1 MNKVI
6 LIDCSLTFT
15 KIGVVYENQ
24 LEQLYLQNKF
34 EQDLQNRVIQ
44 GQITDIVKNLEAVFV
59 DFGTEKN
66 GLLHFKQ
73 IPECY
78 KSRLRQGQRLPVQVM
93 RENVGAKGHKLTAF
107 VNIQGKHLVCLP
119 FEQEVSVSKK
129 IKVPEERMR
138 LKKWIKEQGGEK
150 YGFIVRTSGSSA
162 SEEELLTE
170 LLELIK
176 QADQL
181 MATKDNLSKGSV
193 LIEDKSFALKIILDN
208 ITKVEGLKIIC
219 NDDNLIDEI
228 KDNLEKYASDMKHEY
243 VLLSSLENVFKFY
256 DVEKQF
262 SDTLKKKVWLKNG
275 GNLVI
280 EPTEAMT
287 VIDVN
292 SAKAIIKKN
301 HDKSIMQI
309 NALAIEES
317 IKQMIRRNISGMIII
332 DLIELKD
339 KKSKQD
345 IYEYAVECLK
355 QLDGGRSTVYPITEL
370 GLLQI
375 SRTKRYTSLYH
386 SIYSDCSCC
395 GAIGG
400 EYKAA
405 YMTYL
410 IEAKIKHILLNT
422 TNNKL
427 FIKCKTSLYDYIMQN
442 ELVNLLQKTYSIEIE
457 LTRETKEQ
465 AEKFNITYHIS

>member
-15 KIGVVYENQ
+15 KIGVVHENQ

-78 KSRLRQGQRLPVQVM
+78 KARLRQGQRLPVQVM
-93 RENVGAKGHKLTAF
+93 RENVGSKGHKLTAF

-119 FEQEVSVSKK
+119 FEQGVSVSKK
-129 IKVPEERMR
+129 IKIPEERMR
-138 LKKWIKEQGGEK
+138 LKNWIKEQGGEK

-170 LLELIK
+170 LLELVK

-208 ITKVEGLKIIC
+208 ITKVESLKIIC
-219 NDDNLIDEI
+219 NDHNLMGEI

-262 SDTLKKKVWLKNG
+262 GDTLKKKVWLKNG

-301 HDKSIMQI
+301 HDKSITQI
-309 NALAIEES
+309 NTLAIEES

-355 QLDGGRSTVYPITEL
+355 RLDNGRSTAYPITEL
-370 GLLQI
+370 SLLQI

-427 FIKCKTSLYDYIMQN
+427 FIKCKTNLYDYIMQN

-465 AEKFNITYHIS
+465 AEIFNITYHIS

>member
-15 KIGVVYENQ
+15 KIGVVHENQ

-78 KSRLRQGQRLPVQVM
+78 KSQLRQGQRLPVQVM
-93 RENVGAKGHKLTAF
+93 RENVGSKGHKLTAF

-138 LKKWIKEQGGEK
+138 LKNWIKEQGEEK

-170 LLELIK
+170 LLELIR

-219 NDDNLIDEI
+219 NDHNLIDEI

-309 NALAIEES
+309 NTLAIEES

-355 QLDGGRSTVYPITEL
+355 RLDGGRSTVYPITEL

-465 AEKFNITYHIS
+465 AEIFNITYHIS